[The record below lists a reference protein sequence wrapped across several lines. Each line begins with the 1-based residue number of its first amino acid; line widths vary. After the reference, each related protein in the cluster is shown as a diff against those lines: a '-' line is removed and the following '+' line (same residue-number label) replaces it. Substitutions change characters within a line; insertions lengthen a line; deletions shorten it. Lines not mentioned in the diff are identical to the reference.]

1 MPMTDRLEHAL
12 QDHAFI
18 RRQRHARNL
27 ASSDVES
34 NQQHNRID
42 FHGTDAV
49 SVVGADPHRFGAM
62 VRNLV
67 PKSP

>member
-1 MPMTDRLEHAL
+1 MPMTDRLEHAF

-18 RRQRHARNL
+18 RRQRHAPNL
-27 ASSDVES
+27 ASHDVEPS
-34 NQQHNRID
+34 EQHTSIN
-42 FHGTDAV
+42 FHGTDV
-49 SVVGADPHRFGAM
+49 DRVDPHGFGAM